1 MSDLRDALRRE
12 ISEPL
17 TTWATETM
25 LLADPGAWQGAR
37 EQRSRLPMAGDH
49 SRARP
54 GARNRLS
61 GMGSEERM
69 RELVLSFT
77 EDPEWL
83 SSVSH
88 DITAAIHAELA
99 DVDAD
104 PELRA
109 STYASTDSV
118 LRLIVDLARTGHPPS
133 EAVPP
138 PAAVDYAREFVR
150 RGLPLDS
157 LLRAYHIGQAT
168 FFRRWSARAH
178 ETIADPHELTDAV
191 ELGANWTFDYVET
204 LSEGL
209 VRRYGVERE
218 RWIRSAA
225 AVRAQVIDALLAGE
239 PVDPEGASRR
249 LGYEL
254 GRNHLAF
261 AVWSDAPHDRGD
273 VALAMIE
280 RAALQLAASLGVAA
294 PLLVPRARLCLGGWI
309 GSRGDDHGV
318 DLDLAH
324 VDVQSF
330 PTVLAAFGSPG
341 AGVVGFTRGHREAFQ
356 ARRIAQLTQQRPGT
370 VTRYDTVALA
380 ALASRDVEQ
389 ARQFVRAELG
399 QLAGDDDQSLR
410 LSATLRVYLEE
421 NMSPSRASR
430 RLGVHEHTITNRI
443 RAAQELLPH
452 AIEQRSCELQVA
464 LRLIRLAHGG

>member
-1 MSDLRDALRRE
+1 M
-12 ISEPL
+12 
-17 TTWATETM
+17 
-25 LLADPGAWQGAR
+25 GA
-37 EQRSRLPMAGDH
+37 
-49 SRARP
+49 
-54 GARNRLS
+54 
-61 GMGSEERM
+61 EERM
-69 RELVLSFT
+69 RELVLGFT

-83 SSVSH
+83 PSVSQ
-88 DITAAIHAELA
+88 DITDAIHAELT
-99 DVDAD
+99 DVNAD

-118 LRLIVDLARTGHPPS
+118 LRLIVDLSRTGRPPS
-133 EAVPP
+133 EALPP

-168 FFRRWSARAH
+168 FFRRWTARAH
-178 ETIADPHELTDAV
+178 DTIADPHELTQAV

-204 LSEGL
+204 LSDEL
-209 VRRYGVERE
+209 VQRYGEERE

-239 PVDPEGASRR
+239 PVDAERAGRR

-254 GRNHLAF
+254 DRNHLAF
-261 AVWSDAPHDRGD
+261 AVWSDTPQERGD

-280 RAALQLAASLGVAA
+280 RAALKLAASLGTAA
-294 PLLVPRARLCLGGWI
+294 PLLAPRARLCLAGWI
-309 GSRGDDHGV
+309 GSRRDDHIV
-318 DLDLAH
+318 DLKGAH
-324 VDVQSF
+324 VDAQSF

-341 AGVVGFTRGHREAFQ
+341 SGVAGFARSHREAFH

-370 VTRYDTVALA
+370 VTQYDTVALA
-380 ALASRDVEQ
+380 ALASTDVEQ
-389 ARQFVRAELG
+389 AREFVRAELG
-399 QLAGDDDQSLR
+399 QLAGNDDQSLR

-443 RAAQELLPH
+443 RAAQEALPH
-452 AIEQRSCELQVA
+452 PIEQRVSELQVA
-464 LRLIRLAHGG
+464 LRLIRLAQSP